1 MYSEYSAGHRRL
13 ARSRDSM
20 LTAVDSASGLV
31 WLALSSAFGFHVVV
45 LVVVGVVVIVVV
57 VIAAIGADFVQD
69 DPDHVGP
76 QAFEGGNR
84 AAERLAMRASGYG
97 HYQHT
102 VDRYSHLQRL
112 REAEQ
117 RRRIEDHEVVF
128 RAGILQEHRQLR
140 THQIG
145 SSPGW
150 RTHGQN
156 IQAGKFRRLCQ
167 CSPPG

>member
-84 AAERLAMRASGYG
+84 AAERLAMRAPGYG
-97 HYQHT
+97 HHQHT
-102 VDRYSHLQRL
+102 VDRDSHRS
-112 REAEQ
+112 EE
-117 RRRIEDHEVVF
+117 RRVGKECRS
-128 RAGILQEHRQLR
+128 RW
-140 THQIG
+140 
-145 SSPGW
+145 SPY
-150 RTHGQN
+150 H
-156 IQAGKFRRLCQ
+156 
-167 CSPPG
+167 